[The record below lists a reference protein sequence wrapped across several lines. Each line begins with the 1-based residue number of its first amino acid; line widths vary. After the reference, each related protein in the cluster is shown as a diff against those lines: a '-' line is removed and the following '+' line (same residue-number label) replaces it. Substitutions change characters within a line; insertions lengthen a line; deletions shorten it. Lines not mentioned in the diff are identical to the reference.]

1 MSALVICGQKE
12 TELWGDTG
20 HPWSLQGTNMRP
32 DSYLDIDC
40 TMLEKEVSLICFY
53 FFLQVKK

>member
-12 TELWGDTG
+12 TGLWEDTG
-20 HPWSLQGTNMRP
+20 HPWSLQGTDVRP

-40 TMLEKEVSLICFY
+40 TMLEKEVSLT
-53 FFLQVKK
+53 FFF